1 MLKAFKST
9 LRLFLKQDVS
19 ANSEKA
25 LIHAELSGSAIFG
38 IWKSFDPG
46 GTFSFNSG
54 STLMSTV
61 FCFHLAYCFEVF
73 SLAIFKMRCIS
84 KLYSVQIFRYS
95 QYFIRFK
102 YSDIQNILILR
113 YSKYPIRFNDTLWH
127 RHYFL
132 FILQSQYVFFHVF
145 MFSFLIAY
153 YIIVKCLITVKML
166 NI

>member
-1 MLKAFKST
+1 MGTQSTWALSRCSMDWMTTKPSCYHLSLVIFKMFGSCLK
-9 LRLFLKQDVS
+9 LFLKLDVS
-19 ANSEKA
+19 ANS
-25 LIHAELSGSAIFG
+25 
-38 IWKSFDPG
+38 
-46 GTFSFNSG
+46 
-54 STLMSTV
+54 
-61 FCFHLAYCFEVF
+61 
-73 SLAIFKMRCIS
+73 
-84 KLYSVQIFRYS
+84 
-95 QYFIRFK
+95 IRFK
-102 YSDIQNILILR
+102 YSDIHNILFGSNILILR